1 MTVEDD
7 VPVDCT
13 KVKVAYVLG
22 HDEHGHP
29 IMSATTGC
37 TGTITTSAAGP
48 RGGHR
53 TSRAVFSASYTDAP
67 AEGAPPLTGTDQVEL
82 VPGG

>member
-22 HDEHGHP
+22 HEDHGHP
-29 IMSATTGC
+29 ITSANGC
-37 TGTITTSAAGP
+37 DGTITTSAAGHE
-48 RGGHR
+48 GA
-53 TSRAVFSASYTDAP
+53 TNLRAVFAASYTDAP
-67 AEGAPPLTGTDQVEL
+67 AEGAPPLTGTAQVEL